1 MKINTNIAKTLGTM
15 KESNYLSVGINE
27 DVVIVSA
34 KTEISKNNSR
44 FIEVIFEK
52 DGKTFNHTEWEPT
65 KSPTDVTGDA
75 LANKLNSQVTRYD
88 HILKCFYPEDSDR
101 QFVGED
107 YAEYAN
113 WVVSKLN
120 SANKEIKLRIKLVYN
135 DKGYIALPK
144 YLRFSFIEPMSVE
157 KSTMAILS
165 FDKLVKPVV
174 ADKEEVSATNPFA
187 TGSST
192 MNTPMTNPNDL
203 PFY

>member
-1 MKINTNIAKTLGTM
+1 MKINTNIAKTLGTI

-65 KSPTDVTGDA
+65 RSINDATGEA
-75 LANKLNSQVTRYD
+75 FANKLNSQITRYD
-88 HILKCFYPEDSDR
+88 HILKCFYPNEADR

-107 YAEYAN
+107 YTEYAN
-113 WVVSKLN
+113 WIVDKLN
-120 SANKEIKLRIKLVYN
+120 NANKEIKLRIKLVYN

-144 YLRFSFIEPMSVE
+144 YLRFSFIEPMTTE
-157 KSTMAILS
+157 KSTMAVLS

-174 ADKEEVSATNPFA
+174 ADTEVTVEKNPFLS
-187 TGSST
+187 TT
-192 MNTPMTNPNDL
+192 MNSTTTGANDL
-203 PFY
+203 PF